1 MTSTASTLPRAIR
14 RELRRDRSV
23 RAWLVAWVGGSVL
36 GIVNGVIRETTYKNR
51 VGDLTGD
58 QISAATLIALLGLY
72 FWLLERR
79 WPLASTQL
87 AFAIGAAW
95 VVLTVA
101 FEFVF
106 GHYVDKKSWAELVR
120 NYDITSGNLWLLVL
134 VWIGVG
140 PAAVRTLRRR
150 A

>member
-1 MTSTASTLPRAIR
+1 MLPRAIR
-14 RELRRDRSV
+14 RGLRRDPSV

-36 GIVNGVIRETTYKNR
+36 GIANGVIRETTYKNR

-58 QISAATLIALLGLY
+58 QISAATLIALLALY

-79 WPLASTQL
+79 WPLATTRV
-87 AFAIGAAW
+87 AFAVGAVW
-95 VVLTVA
+95 IVLTVA
-101 FEFVF
+101 FEFLF
-106 GHYVDKKSWAELVR
+106 GHYLDKKSWSELFG
-120 NYDITSGNLWLLVL
+120 NYDIKSGNLWLLVL

-140 PAAVRTLRRR
+140 PAVVRAIRRR